1 MVYTA
6 IDNLILWMERGSR
19 PEDFYGIFRIPFPNK
34 PEIKEA
40 INEISLALDSYKSFG
55 KSIEKNEVLFTK
67 FQPFYRYSA
76 NILGYSAI
84 AIKLAGEGYIGES
97 LTVIRSSLD
106 VLITSLFA
114 SLIWKPIE
122 AGQFNP
128 LGEMYSQYYHL
139 LREINIDDV
148 IINRIGIG
156 EEKEGIGLEDKINE
170 ATSTCLKDYFDA
182 FGWNQEE
189 IDTKKLNDFRGIIRK
204 SLSSISA
211 DILKQ
216 QRGLFKKIGLEVT
229 KPEEFLMSLMQDERY
244 TYKSCKNC
252 EDKLLND
259 LKTLLLGKGTEMT
272 EEIKNNLRSQLT
284 FKWDVRDDK
293 NVQNELILCDYCG
306 EAPAEIWSIH
316 VRFDKDSMLKYLK
329 WHIDKELLREINNC
343 VGKAFNTEGNEFFG
357 DILNYKIYREMNP
370 YAHGD
375 PKEEPNI
382 SQWYNLYMKPY
393 LKSLTCIYK
402 NIVKA

>member
-1 MVYTA
+1 MVYRA
-6 IDNLILWMERGSR
+6 INNLTLWMERGGR
-19 PEDFYGIFRIPFPNK
+19 PEDFYRIFRIPFPNEF
-34 PEIKEA
+34 EIEHAVKE
-40 INEISLALDSYKSFG
+40 ICSTLKSYAFFT
-55 KSIEKNEVLFTK
+55 KSIEKNGVLLTK
-67 FQPFYRYSA
+67 YQPFDSYSA
-76 NILGYSAI
+76 EILGYSAI

-97 LTVIRSSLD
+97 LTAIRSSLD

-114 SLIWKPIE
+114 SMIWKPTNN
-122 AGQFNP
+122 GQFNP
-128 LGEMYSQYYHL
+128 IGEMYSQYYHL
-139 LREINIDDV
+139 LREINLDDV
-148 IINRIGIG
+148 IIHRIGIG

-182 FGWNQEE
+182 LGWNQEE
-189 IDTKKLNDFRGIIRK
+189 IDSNKLNDFRGIIRK

-216 QRGLFKKIGLEVT
+216 QRGLFKELGLEVT
-229 KPEEFLMSLMQDERY
+229 KPEEFLMSLMDDERY
-244 TYKSCKNC
+244 TYKACKNC

-284 FKWDVRDDK
+284 FEYDVRDDE
-293 NVQNELILCDYCG
+293 NVQNDLPLCDYCG

-329 WHIDKELLREINNC
+329 WHIDKELLREINKC
-343 VGKAFNTEGNEFFG
+343 IGKAFNTEGKEFFG

-382 SQWYNLYMKPY
+382 PQWYNLYMKPY